1 MLKCIHMC
9 LNYHNKVCTS
19 LFLSKVNCKNSTL
32 RLIIIFLSCKYDLSH
47 SGWYIDTSH
56 LLGKVQM
63 KRQLET
69 KCCSSRMI
77 IKLCEVRDGLASCE
91 KITDSNICK
100 LIDSIC
106 LE

>member
-1 MLKCIHMC
+1 M
-9 LNYHNKVCTS
+9 
-19 LFLSKVNCKNSTL
+19 
-32 RLIIIFLSCKYDLSH
+32 SCKYDLSH
-47 SGWYIDTSH
+47 SDWYIDTSH

-63 KRQLET
+63 KHQQET

-77 IKLCEVRDGLASCE
+77 MELCEIRDVLASCE